1 MTVAVQER
9 IQSLCSEFRLPT
21 LGAEVVE
28 RFQAAEHGSALETLL
43 AVMELE
49 ASDRRQRRVE
59 RMRRAAKLPA
69 GKVWE
74 ELDLSRFPVK
84 LQQQLED
91 LATGDFVDQ
100 KDRPADGGTVNTLL
114 FHPLRNVISLAGC
127 RRQVISVNEFD
138 ADKQPQAPDIAD
150 NAKLFLQP
158 GKS

>member
-1 MTVAVQER
+1 MTLAIQER

-21 LGAEVVE
+21 IGAEVVE

-84 LQQQLED
+84 LQQQLEE
-91 LATGDFVDQ
+91 LATGTFVDHATNVLAFGL
-100 KDRPADGGTVNTLL
+100 PGTGKT
-114 FHPLRNVISLAGC
+114 HAMAALANRIIEQG
-127 RRQVISVNEFD
+127 R
-138 ADKQPQAPDIAD
+138 
-150 NAKLFLQP
+150 
-158 GKS
+158 